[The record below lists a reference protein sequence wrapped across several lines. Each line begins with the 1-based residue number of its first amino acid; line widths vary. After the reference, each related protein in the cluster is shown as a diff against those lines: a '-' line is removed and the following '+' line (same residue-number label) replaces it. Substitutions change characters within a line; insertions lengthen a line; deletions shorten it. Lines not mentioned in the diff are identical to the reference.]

1 MKNLKIILVSALILL
16 MAPDSFSQRNREKDA
31 KANASFAAGEYYEA
45 IDLYKTAYNKI
56 KDKNKKTEII
66 FKIAECYRITREA
79 RKSELWYKKAIQQ
92 DYQDPLVFLRY
103 GQMLMMSENYEGA
116 SEQFKKYKE
125 LVPDD
130 PRAEIGLRS
139 CQLAVEWLENP
150 IGYEVEEMRYFNS
163 RERDFSPAF
172 GEDDFATVLFT
183 STRDDATGNATSGAT
198 GESFTDIF
206 ISRQDRKGKWS
217 VPIPLGEDFSSE
229 SDDGTPNVSS
239 DFMTLYFTRCPK
251 GKKEKLGCQ
260 IYSSRKSGA
269 EWGAP
274 EKMNIAADS
283 IVVAHPAIS
292 PDNLSLYFVSDMNGS
307 LGGKDIW
314 KITRANEGDE
324 WSVPVNMGQEIN
336 TPGDEMFPYVH
347 SDGTLY
353 FSSDSHLG
361 LGGLDI
367 YKAVKADNG
376 RWLVENLRA
385 PINSS
390 EDDFGI
396 VFESDAERGY
406 FSSSRKGRSNDE
418 IYSFYLPPLK
428 FNIIGVVR
436 DEKSDR
442 ILPGATVKSI
452 GSDGITIE
460 TKTNDQGSFRFMLK
474 PNTDYVFI
482 ASLDRYLNG
491 KERETTKGREVSV
504 DFQTSIYLSPVD
516 QVIEIENIFYD
527 FAKWDLRPESMVS
540 LDKLVETLV
549 DNPNVTIELMSHTDS
564 RGSLEDNYQLS
575 QKRAQSVVNYLISK
589 GIAADRLQA
598 KGYGETVPKE
608 VDADIVKEYA
618 FLKSG
623 QVLSEEFINNLP
635 ENQQERAH
643 QINRRTEFRV
653 LSTDYIPR

>member
-1 MKNLKIILVSALILL
+1 MV
-16 MAPDSFSQRNREKDA
+16 PDAFSQRNREKDA

-56 KDKNKKTEII
+56 KDRNKKSEII

-103 GQMLMMSENYEGA
+103 GQMLMMSENYEEA
-116 SEQFKKYKE
+116 AEQFKKYKE

-130 PRAEIGLRS
+130 PRAEVGLRS

-183 STRDDATGNATSGAT
+183 STRDDATGNATNGAT

-206 ISRQDRKGKWS
+206 VSRQDRKGKWS
-217 VPIPLGEDFSSE
+217 IPVPLEEEFSSE
-229 SDDGTPNVSS
+229 ADDGTPNVSS

-251 GKKEKLGCQ
+251 GKKEQLGCQ
-260 IYSSRKSGA
+260 IYFSRKSGTD
-269 EWGAP
+269 WGKP
-274 EKMNIAADS
+274 EKMKIADDS

-292 PDNLSLYFVSDMNGS
+292 PDNLTLYFVSDMSGS

-314 KITRANEGDE
+314 KITRANEGDD
-324 WSVPVNMGQEIN
+324 WSEPENLGQDIN

-347 SDGTLY
+347 DDGTLY

-367 YKAVKADNG
+367 YKASKGDNG
-376 RWLVENLRA
+376 RWVVENLRA

-428 FNIIGVVR
+428 FNILGIVR

-442 ILPGATVKSI
+442 ILPGSTVKSI

-460 TKTNDQGSFRFMLK
+460 TQTNEEGAFRFMLK

-482 ASLDRYLNG
+482 ASRDRYLNG

-504 DFQTSIYLSPVD
+504 DFQTTIYLSPVD

-549 DNPNVTIELMSHTDS
+549 DNPTVTIELMSHTDS

-608 VDADIVKEYA
+608 VDAEIAKEYP
-618 FLKSG
+618 FLRVG
-623 QVLSEEFINNLP
+623 QILSEGFINNLP
-635 ENQQERAH
+635 EDQQERAH
-643 QINRRTEFRV
+643 QINRRTEFKV